1 MTRVFITTVAAVAA
15 LTLTAAGSLSANT
28 ANNTPENDEIKLAA
42 ATGTKELPPY
52 EPKIEPSKFSANITN
67 PYFPLMPGMVFV
79 YEGMRDG
86 LPRRVE
92 VTVTNETKTIMGV
105 PCIVTRDVVTSKTEL
120 VEKTTDWYA
129 QDSDGNVWYFGE
141 DTAEYE
147 NGKVTNTHGT
157 WMAGVNGAL
166 PGIIMPAIPKVG
178 EGYRQE
184 FLPGTAE
191 DYARVIS
198 NVATA
203 RVPAG
208 DFEDVLITEDTDLL
222 DRNKFENKSFAKG
235 IGYLGSQGVV
245 NGHFEVV
252 RLVSMLKPN

>member
-1 MTRVFITTVAAVAA
+1 MTRVCITIVAAAA
-15 LTLTAAGSLSANT
+15 AITLTASGSLSANR
-28 ANNTPENDEIKLAA
+28 ANNTLVNGELILAA
-42 ATGTKELPPY
+42 ATGTAKLPPY

-67 PYFPLMPGMVFV
+67 PYFPLKPGMVFI

-86 LPRRVE
+86 QPRRAE

-129 QDSDGNVWYFGE
+129 QDSSGNVWYFGE
-141 DTAEYE
+141 DTSEYE

-157 WMAGVNGAL
+157 WIAGVNGAL
-166 PGIIMPAIPKVG
+166 PGIIMPATPKIG

-184 FLPGTAE
+184 FLPGIAE

-222 DRNKFENKSFAKG
+222 DHNKFENKSFVKG
-235 IGYLGSQGVV
+235 IGYVGSQGVV
-245 NGHFEVV
+245 NGHFEIV
-252 RLVSMLKPN
+252 RLVSILKSN

>member
-1 MTRVFITTVAAVAA
+1 MTRTSITALAAVAA
-15 LTLTAAGSLSANT
+15 LACSTAIVHAADATS
-28 ANNTPENDEIKLAA
+28 A
-42 ATGTKELPPY
+42 ATGTTAQVASASAAALPEYKPN
-52 EPKIEPSKFSANITN
+52 IDPSKFSATITN
-67 PYFPLMPGMVFV
+67 PYFPLKPGTVFV

-86 LPRRVE
+86 QPRRAE
-92 VTVTNETKTIMGV
+92 VTVTSETKTIMGV

-129 QDSDGNVWYFGE
+129 QDDQGNVWYFGE

-147 NGKVTNTHGT
+147 NGQVTNTHGT

-191 DYARVIS
+191 DFARVIS
-198 NVATA
+198 LVARA

-208 DFEDVLITEDTDLL
+208 DFENVLVTEDTDLL
-222 DRNKFENKSFAKG
+222 DRNKFENKSFG
-235 IGYLGSQGVV
+235 QGVGYLGSQGVV
-245 NGHFEVV
+245 NGHFEIVS
-252 RLVSMLKPN
+252 LVSMLKSN